1 MEAVHEKSN
10 LNTHLP
16 ELTGLWSVPPTQTDV
31 VRTYHELV
39 EVKGDLD
46 HVNELRFQTGA
57 ERDFI
62 DLSESYVEIQFQV
75 ICDAGSI
82 IAGDNLALTNNFAHG
97 MWSTIRLTDKSGR
110 PLSNLDEQRYPYQ
123 AMLLTLLGK
132 NRGWGE
138 GAGQL
143 EGWYPDTAAH
153 FEAKGDTNP
162 GFLARKHLV
171 VAANAQTAAP
181 VVTVCFR
188 PYLGMFQQRR
198 LLLSDMSLRLSLTR
212 AKPEF
217 VLISAAVVAGAR
229 IRLTSAK
236 WFVKRVELTPAATNF
251 NIEML
256 SRGRAL
262 YPIDRT
268 LFYQQQFT
276 GVTSFKLKDIWSGPM
291 PSHVV
296 VGILS
301 ATSFAGHS
309 TQNPY
314 NFPNYGLT
322 KIQLTAGSREIP
334 KNAFEP
340 VFNGTD
346 TAGANVVRELLSTLE
361 ISGKAWG
368 SEGNL
373 LDLAN
378 YVGGQSIYAFDLTA
392 DGSAGAHWSLTHRGA
407 LTISGTFAVAPGHA
421 VTVIAIGM
429 VSSVIEIGADRSIT
443 TDFTE

>member
-10 LNTHLP
+10 LNSHLP
-16 ELTGLWSVPPTQTDV
+16 ELTGLWSVPNTQSDV
-31 VRTYHELV
+31 IRVYHELV

-46 HVNELRFQTGA
+46 HVNELRFETGA

-62 DLSESYVEIQFQV
+62 DLSESFVEIQFQV

-82 IAGDNLALTNNFAHG
+82 IAGDNLGLINLFAHG
-97 MWSTIRLTDKSGR
+97 MWDTIRLTDRSGR
-110 PLSNLDEQRYPYQ
+110 PLSNLDEQRYQYQ

-138 GAGQL
+138 GAGQI
-143 EGWYPDTAAH
+143 EGWYHDTAAH
-153 FEAKGDTNP
+153 FEAKGDTNA
-162 GFLARKHLV
+162 GFIKRKHLV

-188 PYLGMFQQRR
+188 PYLGIFQQRR

-217 VLISAAVVAGAR
+217 VLISQAAVAGAR
-229 IRLTSAK
+229 IRITSAK
-236 WFVKRVELTPAATNF
+236 WFVKRVELTPAAGNF
-251 NIEML
+251 VIEML
-256 SRGRAL
+256 SKERAL
-262 YPIDRT
+262 YPIDRV
-268 LFYQQQFT
+268 LFYQQQVA
-276 GVTSFKLKDIWSGPM
+276 GVSQWKLKDIWSGPM
-291 PSHVV
+291 PSHVIV
-296 VGILS
+296 AIVS

-334 KNAFEP
+334 KTAFEP

-346 TAGANVVRELLSTLE
+346 VAGANVFRELLATLE
-361 ISGKAWG
+361 LGGKSWG

-373 LDLAN
+373 LDIAS
-378 YVGGQSIYAFDLTA
+378 YVAGQSIYAFDLTA
-392 DGSAGAHWSLTHRGA
+392 DGSSGAHWSLTHRGA
-407 LTISGTFAVAPGHA
+407 ITISGSFAEAPGHA